1 MMKSTIASRIGA
13 LAVIVIGI
21 LFVVLAPAGEAVSSY
36 RQLGAVVMVIGIY
49 WLLRQ
54 RRNVVDSEQDG
65 EFVRQQLHWYQSP
78 VVWMPVIVIIL
89 IILIQLW
96 R

>member
-21 LFVVLAPAGEAVSSY
+21 LFVVLAVSSY